1 MVLHQPSPAL
11 CTLSVVVHI
20 SLADILDGEIVEP
33 TYMRIASEDDSAE
46 GENFED
52 EAVLL
57 AAVTATLDPPV
68 PPPSPILEIPLNKT
82 VWWVG
87 TEYPY
92 LPGPLSPIAH
102 SKSRKWFVVTH
113 GTRVGVFLDIHSV
126 ITCTQGYSGAKVMMR
141 KHQHKAIKNFN
152 RALERHDVSIISPSM
167 PRFLFSPLMLYDM
180 QTDSD
185 DENVLYLDANDFSDV
200 HAVSNSRSGNSNT
213 VSLTED
219 PEDVD
224 DVEIATLIASFRLSN
239 GDLTSAPA
247 SSSSQAVVASTAG
260 SVTLVNES
268 VRSLEQHFVS
278 IDINDIESPR
288 DKTGYKIGSGN
299 QVQKDWALAAKQAKQ
314 NGETVRA
321 VKKRRKRRPPRGY
334 GAYVV
339 FVGVTPGV
347 YLTWAECKAQ
357 AFGQPSNVY
366 SGYMTLE
373 LAEAAFQYALD
384 KGWVR
389 YANVDQPCALPSQVP
404 FDPNHSTT
412 PEDYDTPLNAGK
424 PFERWYVVYRGISPG
439 IYKSDLERSIN
450 TTGISDC
457 LTESFESLALIHRK
471 FRDALRDGV
480 VQVLTG

>member
-1 MVLHQPSPAL
+1 MVIISTPKKYPSDIWSVPSSLVLSRGVTGTASNMVLHQPSPVL
-11 CTLSVVVHI
+11 CMLSVVVRI
-20 SLADILDGEIVEP
+20 SLADILEGEIVEP
-33 TYMRIASEDDSAE
+33 TYTRIASKDDSAE
-46 GENFED
+46 GKNFED
-52 EAVLL
+52 KAVLL
-57 AAVTATLDPPV
+57 AAVTVTLDPPV
-68 PPPSPILEIPLNKT
+68 PPPSPNLEIPLNET

-92 LPGPLSPIAH
+92 LPGPLSPIAC

-113 GTRVGVFLDIHSV
+113 GTRVGVFLDIHSI
-126 ITCTQGYSGAKVMMR
+126 ITCMQGYSGTKAMMR

-167 PRFLFSPLMLYDM
+167 PRFLFSPSMLYDT

-185 DENVLYLDANDFSDV
+185 DENVLYLNADDFSDV
-200 HAVSNSRSGNSNT
+200 HAISNSCSGKSNT

-219 PEDVD
+219 PEDVN

-239 GDLTSAPA
+239 GDSTSAPA

-260 SVTLVNES
+260 SATLVNES
-268 VRSLEQHFVS
+268 IRSLEQHFA
-278 IDINDIESPR
+278 R
-288 DKTGYKIGSGN
+288 YKIGSGN
-299 QVQKDWALAAKQAKQ
+299 QVQKDWALATKQAKQ

-321 VKKRRKRRPPRGY
+321 VKKRHKRRPPRGY

-347 YLTWAECKAQ
+347 YLTWVECKAQ

-389 YANVDQPCALPSQVP
+389 YANVDRPCTLPSQVL

-412 PEDYDTPLNAGK
+412 PEDYDTPLNVGK
-424 PFERWYVVYRGISPG
+424 PFERWYMVYRGISPG
-439 IYKSDLERSIN
+439 IYKSETFDQHYRHI
-450 TTGISDC
+450 
-457 LTESFESLALIHRK
+457 
-471 FRDALRDGV
+471 
-480 VQVLTG
+480 